1 MEEQKE
7 NKTETVELNVPVI
20 GMVRG
25 IWVMAVGVFAF
36 VGTAFVFTY
45 AAFNPEFDIIATSL
59 LGSLLAF
66 TAFGAMFGVSRYFA
80 EEQIKYNAIN
90 MKIK

>member
-1 MEEQKE
+1 MEIKE
-7 NKTETVELNVPVI
+7 ENNSKTVEMNVPVI
-20 GMVRG
+20 GLVRG
-25 IWVMAVGVFAF
+25 IWIMGIGVFAF

-45 AAFNPEFDIIATSL
+45 AFVDPSFNIIGKAL

-66 TAFGAMFGVSRYFA
+66 TGFGAMFGVSRYFA

>member
-1 MEEQKE
+1 MEENTENE
-7 NKTETVELNVPVI
+7 NKMIELSVPVI
-20 GMVRG
+20 GLVRG
-25 IWVMAVGVFAF
+25 IWVMGIGVFAF

-45 AAFNPEFDIIATSL
+45 AFVDPSFNIVGKAL
-59 LGSLLAF
+59 LGSLLAV

>member
-1 MEEQKE
+1 MEETSE
-7 NKTETVELNVPVI
+7 NNKTVEFNIPII
-20 GMVRG
+20 GLVKG
-25 IWVMAVGVFAF
+25 IWIMGIGAFAF

-45 AAFNPEFDIIATSL
+45 AFTQPNFDPMGLAL

-66 TAFGAMFGVSRYFA
+66 TGFGAFFGICRYFT

-90 MKIK
+90 MRLK

>member
-1 MEEQKE
+1 MENTAE
-7 NKTETVELNVPVI
+7 NTKTVELNIPVI
-20 GMVRG
+20 GLVKG
-25 IWVMAVGVFAF
+25 IWIMGIGVFAF

-45 AAFNPEFDIIATSL
+45 AFVDPEFDRIGLSL

-66 TAFGAMFGVSRYFA
+66 TGFGAVFGICRYFT

-90 MKIK
+90 MRLK